1 VPRAAPDLADR
12 YAGQVI
18 VICGEFG
25 GLGARPSMAASL
37 ALRAAGAIGRGA
49 VEAVGLVP
57 ADAEGDRTLIALA
70 KAGVGH
76 AAMLRGPYRPL
87 EAADVDLA
95 IRYLSEVRVLIAV
108 DLAAAPLRAIADG
121 AGYAGAT
128 AIILVTPGLE
138 ATDSAQVAEELPP
151 EALPPEELPPEAL
164 VLAAPARDLDGTF
177 AGFVAAFAVRLDA
190 GAPPAD
196 AWNATLG
203 AMAVDSIS
211 PQPGLR
217 GRGSAR

>member
-1 VPRAAPDLADR
+1 M
-12 YAGQVI
+12 
-18 VICGEFG
+18 ICGEFG
-25 GLGARPSMAASL
+25 GLGAHPSMAASL

-49 VEAVGLVP
+49 VEAVGLIP

-121 AGYAGAT
+121 AGYAGAI

-151 EALPPEELPPEAL
+151 EALPPEAL